1 MSITIL
7 LLVLLLAVVS
17 LEISNY
23 LAWYSED
30 DNE

>member
-1 MSITIL
+1 MSIAIL

-23 LAWYSED
+23 FAWYSED